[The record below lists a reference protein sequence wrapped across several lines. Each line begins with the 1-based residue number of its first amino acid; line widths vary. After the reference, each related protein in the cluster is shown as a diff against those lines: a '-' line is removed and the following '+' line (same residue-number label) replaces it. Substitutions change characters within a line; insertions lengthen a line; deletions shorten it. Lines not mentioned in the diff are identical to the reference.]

1 MLIDLH
7 THSTCSD
14 GTLTPE
20 DLIDFA
26 AENHIEVIALTDHD
40 TTAGLKQFISSA
52 ALYNIT
58 AVPGI
63 ELSAEWKAGHCH
75 FVGLNLE
82 SDNKELE
89 DILAKIRSGRNIRN
103 KEILSRLD
111 QLGYPITI
119 DQVKRF
125 ACGEV
130 VARPHIARALVE
142 AGYVNT
148 LQDAFDR
155 FLEKGA
161 AAYVERFRLQPDD
174 AVRALKAAGATVVLA
189 HPDQLRISDEEMKSF
204 ISDLVA
210 SGLDGIEAYTYNCTD
225 DRICLLAKMAEDLG
239 LKVSGGSDFHG
250 ENKPERKLGYYRDGL
265 PVPESVLDMIRHNS

>member
-20 DLIDFA
+20 ELVKLSSQ
-26 AENHIEVIALTDHD
+26 NHIEVIALTDHD
-40 TTAGLKQFISSA
+40 TTSGLPQFLSYA
-52 ALYNIT
+52 EKYKIT

-63 ELSAEWKAGHCH
+63 ELSAEWKTGHCH
-75 FVGLNLE
+75 FVGLNVKTNNTELE
-82 SDNKELE
+82 SVLV
-89 DILAKIRSGRNIRN
+89 KIRFGRNIRN
-103 KEILSRLD
+103 EEILCKLN
-111 QLGYPITI
+111 QLGYPLTM
-119 DQVKRF
+119 DLVKKY

-161 AAYVERFRLQPDD
+161 AAYVERFRLDPSD
-174 AVRALKAAGATVVLA
+174 AVRVLKGAGATVVLA
-189 HPDQLRISDEEMKSF
+189 HPDQLRITDDKLKGFASE
-204 ISDLVA
+204 LVTC
-210 SGLDGIEAYTYNCTD
+210 GLDGIEVYTHNCTD
-225 DRICLLAKMAEDLG
+225 GRIRSLIDLAEDLG
-239 LKVSGGSDFHG
+239 LKCSGGSDFHG
-250 ENKPERKLGYYRDGL
+250 ENKPERKLGFYKNEL
-265 PVPESVLDMIRHNS
+265 AIPENVLDVLK